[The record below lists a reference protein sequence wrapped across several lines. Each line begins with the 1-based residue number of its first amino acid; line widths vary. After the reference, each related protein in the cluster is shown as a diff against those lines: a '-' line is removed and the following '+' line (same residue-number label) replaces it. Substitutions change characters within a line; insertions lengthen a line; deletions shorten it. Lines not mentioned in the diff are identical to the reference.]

1 MQTNEF
7 GNVVADTHVWLETQ
21 YPHVYWDAWVIMPN
35 HVHGILVLTDIPGRG
50 VVSDGDAT
58 RTRTAPTSRNDLAP
72 QNIPPSR
79 TAPTSHN
86 DPPENGTS
94 PKSLGCLMGAFKTIS
109 TKQINLLRD
118 TPASSVWQ
126 RNYYEHIIR
135 SEASLQ
141 RIRHYIDCN
150 PLAWQQD
157 QLHPDN
163 PSKW

>member
-1 MQTNEF
+1 
-7 GNVVADTHVWLETQ
+7 
-21 YPHVYWDAWVIMPN
+21 MPN

-50 VVSDGDAT
+50 G
-58 RTRTAPTSRNDLAP
+58 
-72 QNIPPSR
+72 SR

-86 DPPENGTS
+86 NPPANGTNR
-94 PKSLGCLMGAFKTIS
+94 KSLGRLIWFIQKVS
-109 TKQINLLRD
+109 SKQINLIRD
-118 TPASSVWQ
+118 TSAAPVCQ

-157 QLHPDN
+157 QLYPDN
-163 PSKW
+163 PSKWGI